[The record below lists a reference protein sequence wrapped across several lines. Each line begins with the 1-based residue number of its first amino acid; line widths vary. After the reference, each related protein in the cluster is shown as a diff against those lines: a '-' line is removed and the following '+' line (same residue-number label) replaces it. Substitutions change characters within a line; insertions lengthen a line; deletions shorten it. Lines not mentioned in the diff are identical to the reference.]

1 MLTSMR
7 PRRCKHNRTP
17 WIVNVASSVL
27 AQLHAEWREKIR
39 RITVVDLSRNMLQKY
54 QEEMHD
60 RKPEMPARRFYVQGD
75 EEFLPLKPASADV
88 IISCLG
94 MHWVNDLPGALR
106 QIRHVLK
113 PDGLFLGAML
123 GGETLCELRIAC
135 LLAEE
140 EVEGGVS
147 PRVSPFARV
156 NDAGSVLTAAGY
168 TLAAVDVDTVM
179 MRYEH
184 PKQLVEHLRD
194 MGETNAQKLRRSYIP
209 KKTLDVSISK
219 YIDQFQ
225 EDDGS
230 VPATFEVIF
239 MTGWAPHASQQKPA
253 RRGSATVS
261 MKDIDKLTDEEEPS
275 LPSQ

>member
-1 MLTSMR
+1 MLAR
-7 PRRCKHNRTP
+7 
-17 WIVNVASSVL
+17 
-27 AQLHAEWREKIR
+27 LHEEWKEKIE
-39 RITVVDLSRNMLQKY
+39 RITVLDLSHDMLQKY
-54 QEEMHD
+54 REEVRD
-60 RKPEMPARRFYVQGD
+60 RKPEMPARRFYVQAD

-88 IISCLG
+88 VISCLG
-94 MHWVNDLPGALR
+94 MHWANDLPGALK

-135 LLAEE
+135 LLAEQ

-147 PRVSPFARV
+147 ARVSPFARV

-168 TLAAVDVDTVM
+168 TLAAVDVDTIM

-209 KKTLDVSISK
+209 KKTLDASIHK

-225 EDDGS
+225 EEDGS
-230 VPATFEVIF
+230 VPATFEIIF

-261 MKDIDKLTDEEEPS
+261 MKDIDRLTDEDGSSPT
-275 LPSQ
+275 PR